1 MTSIRIAVAG
11 AAALLLA
18 GCNSFMGEAADGAM
32 EVQRN
37 APNRWTISL
46 NRVDANDTLRPALYQ
61 AAIVTKANGLGWFQ
75 ILEANDGVL
84 GLGRGASWL
93 IAGISDPNAPVPCT
107 ARSGYEWQCKP
118 QAADAVIARVGPA
131 LNKTPEIIEQDLR
144 VAGAQR

>member
-1 MTSIRIAVAG
+1 MTKNRIAVAG

-18 GCNSFMGEAADGAM
+18 GCNSFIGEASDGAM
-32 EVQRN
+32 EIQRN

-61 AAIVTKANGLGWFQ
+61 AAIVTKANGFGWFQ

-93 IAGISDPNAPVPCT
+93 IAGISDPNTPVPCT

-118 QAADAVIARVGPA
+118 QAVDAVIARVGPA

-144 VAGAQR
+144 AAGAQR